1 MKWVVVSPKY
11 VQSGSE
17 KNWKEFLASL
27 GVEEG
32 IAIEKINQKL
42 TTTEVCDATY
52 LLQEDFEFL
61 MQLLYRKHVQIID
74 LFYCVDYVKMEYFK
88 FEEVT

>member
-32 IAIEKINQKL
+32 IAVEKINQKL

-61 MQLLYRKHVQIID
+61 MQLLYRSMYRLLI
-74 LFYCVDYVKMEYFK
+74 YFI
-88 FEEVT
+88 V

>member
-11 VQSGSE
+11 LKCGNK

-32 IAIEKINQKL
+32 IAVEKINKKIHSVEVIYQRL
-42 TTTEVCDATY
+42 TA
-52 LLQEDFEFL
+52 
-61 MQLLYRKHVQIID
+61 D
-74 LFYCVDYVKMEYFK
+74 LSLVYQ
-88 FEEVT
+88 